1 MQSHTEFY
9 SSDATILPRSKQLAD
24 DIITSYLNSPLVLYT
39 RILRLTINKM
49 QQITWLNA
57 FYREHV

>member
-1 MQSHTEFY
+1 M
-9 SSDATILPRSKQLAD
+9 TIYE
-24 DIITSYLNSPLVLYT
+24 TTNLNSPLVLYT

-57 FYREHV
+57 FYREHI